1 MIRTLIGAIENAEAF
16 EAGSSIDPKIGL
28 DHDQP
33 RRFLEEGDVLAI
45 LRGERKE
52 TLEAAQNY
60 RDLSLVDEAADL
72 DARLEI
78 VDRYLSRMP

>member
-1 MIRTLIGAIENAEAF
+1 
-16 EAGSSIDPKIGL
+16 
-28 DHDQP
+28 
-33 RRFLEEGDVLAI
+33 
-45 LRGERKE
+45 
-52 TLEAAQNY
+52 LEAAQNY